1 MQLTSPYA
9 LPLLR
14 AAHRGAAPG
23 DELAVVAVVPEADRA
38 ADVPGRVSG
47 PVIGIGSRISVHD
60 RETGR
65 LVEDIRSAWI
75 THATVERG
83 RQR

>member
-1 MQLTSPYA
+1 MQLTPPYP

-14 AAHRGAAPG
+14 AAHRGTAPG
-23 DELAVVAVVPEADRA
+23 DELAVVAVIPEADRA
-38 ADVPGRVSG
+38 ADMPRRVSG
-47 PVIGIGSRISVHD
+47 PVIGIGSLISVHD

-75 THATVERG
+75 TRATVERG
-83 RQR
+83 WQR

>member
-1 MQLTSPYA
+1 MQPTPPYP

-14 AAHRGAAPG
+14 AAHRGTDRG
-23 DELAVVAVVPEADRA
+23 DELTVVATIPAAHRA
-38 ADVPGRVSG
+38 ADVPHRVSG

-65 LVEDIRSAWI
+65 LVEDIRSAWV
-75 THATVERG
+75 THASVERG

>member
-1 MQLTSPYA
+1 MQLTPPYP

-14 AAHRGAAPG
+14 AAHRGTDRG
-23 DELAVVAVVPEADRA
+23 DELTVVAVIPAGHRA
-38 ADVPGRVSG
+38 AHVPHRVSG
-47 PVIGIGSRISVHD
+47 PVIAIGSLISVHD

-65 LVEDIRSAWI
+65 LVEDIRSEWI

-83 RQR
+83 WQR

>member
-1 MQLTSPYA
+1 MQANPPYP

-14 AAHRGAAPG
+14 AAHRGTARG
-23 DELAVVAVVPEADRA
+23 DELAVVAVIPEAHRA
-38 ADVPGRVSG
+38 ADVPRRVSG

-65 LVEDIRSAWI
+65 LVEDIRPAWI

-83 RQR
+83 WPR